1 LAPLRPEAPAGLIV
15 VLERMLAKRPE
26 DRFATPGEVA
36 KALEPFTPGHDLPAL
51 RKRAASEVKSPS
63 EQPTLPLPASRRPGG
78 THRCVTWARRRPI
91 RAALSAAAVL
101 SLVLL
106 VLGITARIV
115 PPGPNPVA
123 PSPDD
128 PPDLVAR
135 PPRPAS
141 PVPGASAVGL
151 MAAPLGS
158 GPFL

>member
-1 LAPLRPEAPAGLIV
+1 
-15 VLERMLAKRPE
+15 
-26 DRFATPGEVA
+26 
-36 KALEPFTPGHDLPAL
+36 
-51 RKRAASEVKSPS
+51 EVKSPS

-115 PPGPNPVA
+115 PPGPNPLA

-128 PPDLVAR
+128 PPDLPP
-135 PPRPAS
+135 PPRPPPS
-141 PVPGASAVGL
+141 PHPGPAPPPCWPARRGL
-151 MAAPLGS
+151 LLLFQVQAPWV
-158 GPFL
+158 